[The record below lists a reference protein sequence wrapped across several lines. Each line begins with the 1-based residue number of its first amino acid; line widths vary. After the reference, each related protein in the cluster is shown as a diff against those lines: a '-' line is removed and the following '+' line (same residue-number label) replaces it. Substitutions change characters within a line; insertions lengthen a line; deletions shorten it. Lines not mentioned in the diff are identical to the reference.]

1 MDSAAI
7 IATEGRAALMTI
19 VLVAG
24 PLLGTVM
31 IVGIVISIAQAAT
44 QISEATLSFM
54 PKFLGAIV
62 VLGVTGAWMLR
73 QVETLFVTVLQAPLG
88 R

>member
-31 IVGIVISIAQAAT
+31 IVGIVISIVQAAT

-62 VLGVTGAWMLR
+62 VLAVTGAWMLR